1 MLKFNRDN
9 CAKKQNVQAEP
20 IAFIVLTLLI
30 GVAYAFFYR
39 YYAPFSWDCG
49 YHALFAE
56 KLFRQ
61 SLTSMAAEDP
71 NIPIH
76 AIAYP
81 LYHLCL
87 KGLAFLMGGRYF
99 AASYLLLA
107 TSIVASIVLLRIL
120 LFRVASPKNEKEKI
134 YLDAISLCSVVFV
147 TARGPLTEWRYYAR
161 QCAAN
166 PVHNPTILFVR
177 PIGILTILAFLL
189 FLERF
194 EKKES
199 YWRELVLFGVASFL
213 SVLAKPSFAL
223 VFLLSMAVIILERM
237 IQSKSIKIGFAA
249 LAAALPSAALMLW
262 QIVVVKDE
270 TAAMEVVVRFGSFAE
285 FTPLEVLCVSLATF
299 PVPLLLFSPKIFGK
313 ERTYRLAYY
322 ALAIGWLQMFF
333 LSNGSSGDF
342 SWGYDLAVQFSTV
355 IALALSQKHRLPLW
369 RRMLALAVFLYQ
381 VACGVAYLV
390 LVGQSFEIM
399 I

>member
-1 MLKFNRDN
+1 MKPENDRKKTWNRN
-9 CAKKQNVQAEP
+9 AEP
-20 IAFIVLTLLI
+20 VCFIALTALI
-30 GVAYAFFYR
+30 GIAYALFYR
-39 YYAPFSWDCG
+39 HYVPFSWDCG
-49 YHALFAE
+49 YHTLFAE
-56 KLFRQ
+56 KLFHQ
-61 SLTSMAAEDP
+61 SLESMAAEDP

-76 AIAYP
+76 AVTYP
-81 LYHLCL
+81 LYHLSL
-87 KGLAFLMGGRYF
+87 KLLAFLMGNRYY
-99 AASYLLLA
+99 AASYCLLG
-107 TSIVASIVLLRIL
+107 ASIAAAVALLRVFL
-120 LFRVASPKNEKEKI
+120 LRVASPANEKEKI
-134 YLDAISLCSVVFV
+134 FLDLISLCSVVFV

-166 PVHNPTILFVR
+166 PVHNPTIIFVR

-199 YWRELVLFGVASFL
+199 YWRELVLFGGASFL

-223 VFLLSMAVIILERM
+223 VFLLAMAVIVLEQM
-237 IQSKSIKIGFAA
+237 IRSRSLKIGFAA

-369 RRMLALAVFLYQ
+369 RRTLALAVFIYQ